1 MGMGEP
7 TKVLF
12 RKWNSG
18 REIIALFPAIPGNTI
33 NRSNYCLSYEHLGQH
48 GSACLD
54 LSPHTT
60 PTKPHEYADLK
71 RELEAIC
78 YSLRVVKRMTVK
90 HHRVR
95 NSIQFAP
102 K

>member
-12 RKWNSG
+12 RKWNSSG
-18 REIIALFPAIPGNTI
+18 EIIALFPAIPGNTM
-33 NRSNYCLSYEHLGQH
+33 NKSTTCLCYEHVGQH

-60 PTKPHEYADLK
+60 TAKPHEYADLK
-71 RELEAIC
+71 RELEAIG

-95 NSIQFAP
+95 NSIQIAP